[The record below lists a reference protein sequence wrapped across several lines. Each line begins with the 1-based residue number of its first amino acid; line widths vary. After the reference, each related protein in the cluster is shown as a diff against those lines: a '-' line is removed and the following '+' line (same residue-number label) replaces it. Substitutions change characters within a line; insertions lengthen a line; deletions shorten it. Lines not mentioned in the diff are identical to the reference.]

1 MDTDQIISKLRESE
15 HPWEGDGLPNEVVGG
30 NNVVLELDHDQD
42 KLYTAILK
50 TIPKDV
56 LAGIARKLAW
66 EPGSAASLVN
76 KIEWLSREHPKEVAS
91 HNEPIT
97 TLLKLYLNKRSKRVV
112 HARLQ
117 LKDRFSKQS
126 YRDQNRILRAFLK
139 GAASDREWACRILR
153 DNWRKELARDI
164 EAAWTESP
172 NPMLAFVI
180 LRHFPNTFIL
190 REQERL
196 AQTASYPHVCA
207 RVGNEPSFAMDES
220 RLDVLDYLYV
230 MAKLGRSVDSAEV
243 ERRLYS
249 FLLDYDGYYDGFFY
263 TTPSFSSIEGWD
275 RMVWAMGVLGMQ
287 DALVRLL
294 DFENR
299 VKETARAFDSASASN
314 AGPENKWFQFFAA
327 VKETIEPEG
336 LPERLNKEK
345 DGFRSRHAQEDQGH
359 EVYGFLDEYDF
370 EDGQAAPSV
379 RGESS
384 FYDKC
389 MRNPFMTLQEEWDLF
404 VDCFYIH
411 EPHLSGILKS
421 ARVVQEDGIYKIVIH
436 VQDRQ
441 EEFFLMEGPLQG
453 IINSFA
459 EKTTF
464 DEKEYRII
472 LRPADNSDAF

>member
-1 MDTDQIISKLRESE
+1 MDADQIISKLRESE
-15 HPWEGDGLPNEVVGG
+15 HPWEGDELPNEIVSG
-30 NNVVLELDHDQD
+30 NQVVLELDHDQD

-56 LAGIARKLAW
+56 LAGIARDLTR
-66 EPGSAASLVN
+66 ESGHAASLVN
-76 KIEWLSREHPKEVAS
+76 KIEWLSREHPKKAAS
-91 HNEPIT
+91 HNEPIV
-97 TLLKLYLNKRSKRVV
+97 TLLKLYLDKRSKRVV
-112 HARLQ
+112 YARHQ

-153 DNWRKELARDI
+153 DNWRKELTREI
-164 EAAWTESP
+164 EEAWTESRK
-172 NPMLAFVI
+172 PMLAYVI
-180 LRHFPNTFIL
+180 LRHLSNAFIL

-196 AQTASYPHVCA
+196 AQAASYPHVCA

-230 MAKLGRSVDSAEV
+230 MAKLGRSVDSEEA

-249 FLLDYDGYYDGFFY
+249 FLLDYDGYYDWFLY
-263 TTPSFSSIEGWD
+263 TPPSFSSIEGWD

-299 VKETARAFDSASASN
+299 VKERVAAVDRASVSVTC
-314 AGPENKWFQFFAA
+314 PEDEWFLFFAA
-327 VKETIEPEG
+327 VKEAIEPEG
-336 LPERLNKEK
+336 FPERLKKEK
-345 DGFRSRHAQEDQGH
+345 DGYLSRYALENQEH
-359 EVYGFLDEYDF
+359 EVCGLRDEYDF
-370 EDGQAAPSV
+370 DDEQAVPSV
-379 RGESS
+379 CGESN

-411 EPHLSGILKS
+411 EPHLYGILKS

-441 EEFFLMEGPLQG
+441 EEFFLMEGPLQS

-464 DEKEYRII
+464 DETEYRII
-472 LRPADNSDAF
+472 LRPADNSGAF